1 MREKKLH
8 SKVVNKRKRKTA
20 KPSAS
25 EEPKKSEGRLKEVK
39 YRREISHE
47 SKRSSPQ
54 TASKEGPSTVNAEPQ
69 QSPNPI
75 YENLPVVPKTEDAP
89 KLSTGKIIS
98 SRLKRSNR
106 ISTEITSDGAKKL
119 KEDLTAKK
127 EPKPMTKKVASKANS
142 PVKRKKRK
150 KEIAD
155 AMIDDKKVDLP
166 AEDPVGKVHNWL
178 LQSISGGRDNFGI
191 MTLTLPKSKSSPV
204 GFAAASKPVQTP
216 RVHKT
221 DRVVQIPKLSQ
232 HRSRSAGNL
241 RKEGKK
247 DEKVKLQ
254 VVYRPPFKLSLK
266 LRNSAGSVRTRVAPD
281 RPNAQTSRTTR
292 PTRAAVLVPAPVD
305 DIDSNVHTVPSDLDV
320 LLSESEFL
328 FSDAWRCLIFY
339 CRNLPYLEFSA
350 GWLKCS
356 C

>member
-1 MREKKLH
+1 MH
-8 SKVVNKRKRKTA
+8 SKVVNKRKRKPG
-20 KPSAS
+20 KPAVT
-25 EEPKKSEGRLKEVK
+25 EEPKKSETRAKEPK
-39 YRREISHE
+39 TREYRREISHD
-47 SKRSSPQ
+47 SKRAPPS
-54 TASKEGPSTVNAEPQ
+54 TEDKEGPSTVNTDP
-69 QSPNPI
+69 PNPI

-119 KEDLTAKK
+119 KEDVSAKK
-127 EPKPMTKKVASKANS
+127 EPKVLTKKVSS

-150 KEIAD
+150 KEA
-155 AMIDDKKVDLP
+155 AEAEDKKVDLP

-178 LQSISGGRDNFGI
+178 LQSISTGRDNFGI

-204 GFAAASKPVQTP
+204 GLSAASKPVQTP

-221 DRVVQIPKLSQ
+221 ERVVQIPKLSQ

-266 LRNSAGSVRTRVAPD
+266 LRNSTGSVRTRIAPD
-281 RPNAQTSRTTR
+281 RAGPAQTSRTTR

-328 FSDAWRCLIFY
+328 FSDA
-339 CRNLPYLEFSA
+339 
-350 GWLKCS
+350 
-356 C
+356 